1 MVKPAVMAIMVA
13 LPLLALLMPC
23 AAAGASDGTGTI
35 ADTAD
40 IVVDFPDPNLEAAVR
55 SAIGKTSGDIYRSD
69 VGSLSRLTAV
79 GRDINDL
86 TGLEHCTGLNML
98 RLRFNRISD
107 LSPLANLYSLKELYL
122 EENEISDLTPLSG
135 LLGLRY
141 LKLCGNRLSD
151 ISPLSSLTGLTY
163 LTLTDNEIS
172 DLTPLAGLTGLGR
185 LCLWNNRISDLTP
198 LTGLPELYRLYL
210 FWNEIS
216 DISPLLEN
224 SGLGE
229 GDVVQVMGN
238 PLSRESLEVYIPQ
251 LIERGVACWPY
262 YSAESENGSSVLRFG
277 IIVGVVLV
285 SWLTVGVVVMRR
297 RARAV

>member
-1 MVKPAVMAIMVA
+1 MAKPAVIAVILVA

-23 AAAGASDGTGTI
+23 AAAGASDGAGDI
-35 ADTAD
+35 AD
-40 IVVDFPDPNLEAAVR
+40 IVVDFPDSNLEAAVR
-55 SAIGKTSGDIYRSD
+55 SAIAKTSGDIYSSD
-69 VGSLSRLTAV
+69 VAALSRLSAV
-79 GRDINDL
+79 GRDIADL
-86 TGLEHCTGLNML
+86 TGLEYCTGLNML

-107 LSPLANLYSLKELYL
+107 LAPLANLDSLKELYL
-122 EENEISDLTPLSG
+122 EENEISDLPPLSG
-135 LLGLRY
+135 LSGLCY

-172 DLTPLAGLTGLGR
+172 DITPLAGLTSLGR

-198 LTGLPELYRLYL
+198 LTGLTELYRLYL

-262 YSAESENGSSVLRFG
+262 YIAESENGSSVLRFG

-285 SWLTVGVVVMRR
+285 SWLTVGVVVVRR
-297 RARAV
+297 RARSA